1 MDPAQKMLMRFLL
14 SGKGGGINKLGMRL
28 SGGGYGAAAAAAQE
42 AYPYLKEY
50 YESWP
55 GRTAL
60 PAGRGQ
66 FMLQPQFDLPGVQ
79 TDPFM
84 GMRQTPVPA
93 TSRSDKD
100 WEALQQIATDRLNAM
115 MEIARKRRAA
125 GGTTKDVAND
135 FQAIRKSGLAYN
147 PGDFLRG
154 AGVRTPKR
162 GDAVLNNLQLRQ
174 PSR

>member
-14 SGKGGGINKLGMRL
+14 SGKGAGVNKAMMRL
-28 SGGGYGAAAAAAQE
+28 SGGPYAAAAQAAYE
-42 AYPYLKEY
+42 AYPYVEEFYSKN
-50 YESWP
+50 P
-55 GRTAL
+55 GHISL
-60 PAGRGQ
+60 PMDRGQ
-66 FMLQPQFDLPGVQ
+66 LGPQPNFQFPG
-79 TDPFM
+79 TANDPFM

-135 FQAIRKSGLAYN
+135 FQAGLAYN

>member
-1 MDPAQKMLMRFLL
+1 VDPAQMKLLRFLL
-14 SGKGGGINKLGMRL
+14 SGKGGGANKAMMRL
-28 SGGGYGAAAAAAQE
+28 SGGPYGAAAAAAQE
-42 AYPYLKEY
+42 AYPYIKEY

-66 FMLQPQFDLPGVQ
+66 MPQQPQFDMPGMQ
-79 TDPFM
+79 SDPFM

-93 TSRSDKD
+93 TSRTDKD

-115 MEIARKRRAA
+115 MEIAKKRRAA

-162 GDAVLNNLQLRQ
+162 GDAVLNNLQLKQ